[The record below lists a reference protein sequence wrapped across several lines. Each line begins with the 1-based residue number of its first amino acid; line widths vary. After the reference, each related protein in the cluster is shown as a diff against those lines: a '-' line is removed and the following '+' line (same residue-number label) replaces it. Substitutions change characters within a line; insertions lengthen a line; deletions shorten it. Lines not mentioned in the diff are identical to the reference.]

1 MSLSS
6 LDFKAR
12 RRNLVE
18 RVNEELRQHFIQ
30 GDEHSK
36 RFICRQA
43 LLGIWQDESRLHTL
57 LGPNSISPQ
66 DIRRVQR
73 ECVAI
78 LSILTYIRAIKTIG
92 RFHAILYTDEIN
104 DTNLPLQDGEIRQ
117 LLSLEPEL
125 FFLFN
130 DYQWAFCPAEIHC
143 DRDPP
148 LQLIDARR
156 RLPFLST
163 PKLIGSGGFGVVE
176 LVKVAPRYL
185 KLSRGADFE
194 YPYKVAC
201 KRFEGVRKLQD
212 FETELANLQNLKS
225 SLTNQAHI
233 LQHLTTISHGPQYY
247 ILFPYAELGDLDQ
260 FLLDGAGLYDFRQRF
275 PLIAPHSTPDNYK
288 PLLYQC
294 WALASAL
301 DWLHNGIKIKTRD
314 IKCAHMDLKPDNI
327 LIMKDSSST
336 VGKWVISDFG
346 ISVAEH
352 DRHSRAHALSIRD
365 LYREVTIDRLAV
377 PQLGTY
383 QPPEGIHMKGDS
395 IETEGAG
402 RRSDVWSFGCVFS
415 EVLAWAIGRRREVEE
430 FAYSRARRGQK
441 DAFWEEITPN
451 TRSPGKKEF
460 RLCDAVARWLNDLQ
474 NQRYSTDPVVRLW
487 AQKLAREIL
496 IVSKADRPSAAK
508 LEKIVGGLYNAC
520 EMLTTCDMQESGLPL
535 LQRYEPP
542 ELVVTPACGTG
553 ISPDISSPSLSTTGT
568 RSGSSTFS
576 QPPTPSTPVDPTYGH
591 TVLPHSSSGILAAA
605 ISRSKVQD
613 TVPVAMI
620 YTNRIEIIQIS
631 ISHSG
636 SHACRTKLLRD
647 EWRSGSVGVAIEGR
661 YFAAWG
667 DCKKSMKRRVYIGDT
682 TSDPMSMLP
691 SDIGFIS
698 SVAISAQG
706 ILALVCD
713 KEILLRSQT
722 SQFETQCLFSER
734 ELDQTFTQA
743 IFNDQGSMLFAWAI
757 GSRQESLY
765 VWRIEEN
772 NPSSLCHVVHYSL
785 ARGHQPTTIIPYNF
799 HSGCILARHDRK
811 DYLAVSLSKGSTG
824 LPGIER
830 HNEHLKITIGC
841 LLRDEWLLGLTVP
854 GIVRSDVRLMKYA
867 VTWADDQNQLSQP
880 ARSLCKMPKVCK
892 DALSMQAY
900 KDGTMIAVV
909 VCTKNNISV
918 VKLSDTP

>member
-12 RRNLVE
+12 RRDLVE
-18 RVNEELRQHFIQ
+18 RVNEELRQHFMQ
-30 GDEHSK
+30 GDEPSK

-43 LLGIWQDESRLHTL
+43 LLEIWQDEARLHTL
-57 LGPNSISPQ
+57 LGPNPISSQ

-73 ECVAI
+73 ECVAV

-104 DTNLPLQDGEIRQ
+104 DTNLPLHDREIRQ

-176 LVKVAPRYL
+176 LVKIAPRYL

-260 FLLDGAGLYDFRQRF
+260 FLLDGAGIYDFRRRF

-301 DWLHNGIKIKTRD
+301 DWLHNGIKIKTKH
-314 IKCAHMDLKPDNI
+314 IKCAHMDLKPDKI

-395 IETEGAG
+395 VETEGAG
-402 RRSDVWSFGCVFS
+402 RRSDIWSFGCVFS
-415 EVLAWAIGRRREVEE
+415 EVLAWAIGGRREVEE

-451 TRSPGKKEF
+451 TLFPGKKEF
-460 RLCDAVARWLNDLQ
+460 RLCGAVARWLNDLQ
-474 NQRYSTDPVVRLW
+474 TQRFPTNPVVRIW

-496 IVSKADRPSAAK
+496 IVSKADRPGAAK

-520 EMLTTCDMQESGLPL
+520 EMLTTRDMQESGLPL
-535 LQRYEPP
+535 LRR
-542 ELVVTPACGTG
+542 A
-553 ISPDISSPSLSTTGT
+553 
-568 RSGSSTFS
+568 SSTFS
-576 QPPTPSTPVDPTYGH
+576 QTPTQNTPVDSTYGH

-620 YTNRIEIIQIS
+620 YRNRIEFTQIS

-636 SHACRTKLLRD
+636 SHECRTNLLPD

-667 DCKKSMKRRVYIGDT
+667 DCKKSMKRR
-682 TSDPMSMLP
+682 S
-691 SDIGFIS
+691 
-698 SVAISAQG
+698 
-706 ILALVCD
+706 
-713 KEILLRSQT
+713 
-722 SQFETQCLFSER
+722 QCLFSER

-765 VWRIEEN
+765 VWRIENN
-772 NPSSLCHVVHYSL
+772 NPSSRCHVVHYSL
-785 ARGHQPTTIIPYNF
+785 VCLVQP
-799 HSGCILARHDRK
+799 S
-811 DYLAVSLSKGSTG
+811 
-824 LPGIER
+824 
-830 HNEHLKITIGC
+830 
-841 LLRDEWLLGLTVP
+841 
-854 GIVRSDVRLMKYA
+854 
-867 VTWADDQNQLSQP
+867 
-880 ARSLCKMPKVCK
+880 
-892 DALSMQAY
+892 
-900 KDGTMIAVV
+900 
-909 VCTKNNISV
+909 
-918 VKLSDTP
+918 

>member
-1 MSLSS
+1 
-6 LDFKAR
+6 
-12 RRNLVE
+12 
-18 RVNEELRQHFIQ
+18 VNEELRQHFMQ
-30 GDEHSK
+30 GDEPSK

-43 LLGIWQDESRLHTL
+43 LLEIWQDETRLHTL
-57 LGPNSISPQ
+57 LGPDPISSQ

-73 ECVAI
+73 ECVAV
-78 LSILTYIRAIKTIG
+78 LSILTYIRAIKTIA
-92 RFHAILYTDEIN
+92 RFHAILDTDELN
-104 DTNLPLQDGEIRQ
+104 DTNLPLQDGEIRK

-156 RLPFLST
+156 RLPFLSS

-176 LVKVAPRYL
+176 LVKIAPRYL

-194 YPYKVAC
+194 YPFKVAC

-233 LQHLTTISHGPQYY
+233 LQHLTTISHGLQYY

-260 FLLDGAGLYDFRQRF
+260 FLLDGAGIYDFRQRF
-275 PLIAPHSTPDNYK
+275 PLIAPNSTPEIYK

-301 DWLHNGIKIKTRD
+301 DWLHNGIKIKTKD

-365 LYREVTIDRLAV
+365 LYREVTIDRVAV

-395 IETEGAG
+395 VETEGAG

-415 EVLAWAIGRRREVEE
+415 EVLAWAIGRRTEVEE

-451 TRSPGKKEF
+451 TLFPGKKEF
-460 RLCDAVARWLNDLQ
+460 RLCDAVAKWLNDLQ
-474 NQRYSTDPVVRLW
+474 TRRFSTDPVVRLW
-487 AQKLAREIL
+487 AQKLAKEIL
-496 IVSKADRPSAAK
+496 IVNKADRPSAAK
-508 LEKIVGGLYNAC
+508 LEKVVGGLYNAC
-520 EMLTTCDMQESGLPL
+520 EMLTTYNMQESGPPL
-535 LQRYEPP
+535 LRRYEPP
-542 ELVVTPACGTG
+542 ELVVTPA
-553 ISPDISSPSLSTTGT
+553 
-568 RSGSSTFS
+568 
-576 QPPTPSTPVDPTYGH
+576 TPVDSTYGH
-591 TVLPHSSSGILAAA
+591 TIFPHSSSGILATA

-620 YTNRIEIIQIS
+620 YKNRIEFIHINL
-631 ISHSG
+631 
-636 SHACRTKLLRD
+636 SHAESHECRTKLLPD
-647 EWRSGSVGVAIEGR
+647 EWRSGSAGVTIEGR

-667 DCKKSMKRRVYIGDT
+667 DCKKSMKRR
-682 TSDPMSMLP
+682 P
-691 SDIGFIS
+691 
-698 SVAISAQG
+698 
-706 ILALVCD
+706 
-713 KEILLRSQT
+713 
-722 SQFETQCLFSER
+722 QCLYSEP
-734 ELDQTFTQA
+734 ELDQTFAQA
-743 IFNDQGSMLFAWAI
+743 VFNEEGSMLFAWAV

-765 VWRIEEN
+765 VWRIEN
-772 NPSSLCHVVHYSL
+772 NNSSSRHQVHYSL
-785 ARGHQPTTIIPYNF
+785 
-799 HSGCILARHDRK
+799 
-811 DYLAVSLSKGSTG
+811 
-824 LPGIER
+824 
-830 HNEHLKITIGC
+830 
-841 LLRDEWLLGLTVP
+841 
-854 GIVRSDVRLMKYA
+854 
-867 VTWADDQNQLSQP
+867 
-880 ARSLCKMPKVCK
+880 
-892 DALSMQAY
+892 
-900 KDGTMIAVV
+900 
-909 VCTKNNISV
+909 
-918 VKLSDTP
+918 